1 MATMTYREAL
11 NLALSEE
18 MRRDGRV
25 FVIGGGLGSSDA
37 DEGTLRL
44 LDEFDPRRVVHT
56 HIAESGFASV
66 GIGAAMVGLRPV
78 VELMTFDFVTRA
90 LDQIVNTA
98 ARLFYVSG
106 GQYNV
111 PIVIRGRGD
120 PVQQLAVRH
129 PQSMARYFV
138 DLPGLKVVGPSTP
151 ADAKGLLKSAI
162 RDDNPVIF
170 IESETLYSMKGEVP
184 DDPDFTVPLGEAAVR
199 RQGHDVTVVALI
211 GTVHCAMN
219 AAEELEKDSIS
230 VEIVDPRTLRPMDE
244 RTIVRSVRKTHRAV
258 VVDSGLGLVGLH
270 SEIASFIGEQAFD
283 DLDAPVERVMGADTP
298 TSHAK
303 NLEHLKTPTQEKIV
317 AAVRRVCDANG
328 NRTAAGATSIP

>member
-1 MATMTYREAL
+1 
-11 NLALSEE
+11 
-18 MRRDGRV
+18 
-25 FVIGGGLGSSDA
+25 
-37 DEGTLRL
+37 
-44 LDEFDPRRVVHT
+44 
-56 HIAESGFASV
+56 
-66 GIGAAMVGLRPV
+66 
-78 VELMTFDFVTRA
+78 
-90 LDQIVNTA
+90 
-98 ARLFYVSG
+98 
-106 GQYNV
+106 
-111 PIVIRGRGD
+111 
-120 PVQQLAVRH
+120 
-129 PQSMARYFV
+129 
-138 DLPGLKVVGPSTP
+138 
-151 ADAKGLLKSAI
+151 
-162 RDDNPVIF
+162 
-170 IESETLYSMKGEVP
+170 MKGEVP

>member
-56 HIAESGFASV
+56 HIAESGFAGV

-151 ADAKGLLKSAI
+151 AGLRRPRRAGGARHGSRHADVPREEPRAPEDADAREDRGRGASRLPCE
-162 RDDNPVIF
+162 R
-170 IESETLYSMKGEVP
+170 
-184 DDPDFTVPLGEAAVR
+184 
-199 RQGHDVTVVALI
+199 
-211 GTVHCAMN
+211 
-219 AAEELEKDSIS
+219 EL
-230 VEIVDPRTLRPMDE
+230 
-244 RTIVRSVRKTHRAV
+244 
-258 VVDSGLGLVGLH
+258 SG
-270 SEIASFIGEQAFD
+270 
-283 DLDAPVERVMGADTP
+283 R
-298 TSHAK
+298 
-303 NLEHLKTPTQEKIV
+303 
-317 AAVRRVCDANG
+317 
-328 NRTAAGATSIP
+328 GATSIP